1 MTFISVTYALFLLIL
16 FGVYW
21 IVPWQSWRLLTLLA
35 ASLIFYGTL
44 QIQYIPLLLL
54 SILFNFGLALAI
66 GEPLDWRIANEAW
79 NSRRLI
85 LLWIGIIV
93 NVFLLLGF
101 KYLPFIFNIVGETF
115 KLPLFLDHASWLDN
129 NLIAPLGLSFFC
141 FEIIAYL
148 IDVYRGAPA
157 ATSFLSF
164 TSYKFFFPKL
174 ISGPIT
180 RYHHLEHQL
189 KNLKFPLTEQI
200 ADGLWLIARGAVK
213 KGLFADRI
221 GILVDLSFSNLQRA
235 GSGDLW
241 LATFAYGLQ
250 LYLDFSG
257 YIDLARGSAL
267 LLGLSLP
274 ENFDAPYFTTS
285 IADFWRRWHM
295 TLGDWL
301 RNYLYFPLGGS
312 RVGLI
317 RTCLNLLIV
326 MLIAGIWHGAAWGFI
341 VWGILHGLALI
352 IHRLTDVLSKKFYI
366 AWIWK
371 RFPGIIFAWFL
382 TQFMVF
388 FTWIFFRL
396 PNLQEAMFVVKNLW
410 NHPAD
415 IQFSHKVYV
424 ESLGL
429 ERSNVVF
436 LLLSVFV
443 LMGLSTLL
451 NRGLKLQLNW
461 PLKLLL
467 APLCFLAVWLLAPEG
482 VLPYIYFD
490 F

>member
-1 MTFISVTYALFLLIL
+1 
-16 FGVYW
+16 
-21 IVPWQSWRLLTLLA
+21 
-35 ASLIFYGTL
+35 
-44 QIQYIPLLLL
+44 
-54 SILFNFGLALAI
+54 
-66 GEPLDWRIANEAW
+66 
-79 NSRRLI
+79 
-85 LLWIGIIV
+85 
-93 NVFLLLGF
+93 
-101 KYLPFIFNIVGETF
+101 
-115 KLPLFLDHASWLDN
+115 
-129 NLIAPLGLSFFC
+129 
-141 FEIIAYL
+141 
-148 IDVYRGAPA
+148 
-157 ATSFLSF
+157 
-164 TSYKFFFPKL
+164 
-174 ISGPIT
+174 
-180 RYHHLEHQL
+180 
-189 KNLKFPLTEQI
+189 
-200 ADGLWLIARGAVK
+200 
-213 KGLFADRI
+213 
-221 GILVDLSFSNLQRA
+221 
-235 GSGDLW
+235 
-241 LATFAYGLQ
+241 
-250 LYLDFSG
+250 
-257 YIDLARGSAL
+257 
-267 LLGLSLP
+267 
-274 ENFDAPYFTTS
+274 
-285 IADFWRRWHM
+285 
-295 TLGDWL
+295 
-301 RNYLYFPLGGS
+301 
-312 RVGLI
+312 
-317 RTCLNLLIV
+317 